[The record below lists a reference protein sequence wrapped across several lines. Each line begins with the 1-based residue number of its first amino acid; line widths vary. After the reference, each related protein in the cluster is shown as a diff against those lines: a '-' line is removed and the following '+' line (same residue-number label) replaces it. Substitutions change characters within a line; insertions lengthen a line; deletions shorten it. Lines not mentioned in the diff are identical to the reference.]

1 MSDVRALPVSAA
13 HGAGL
18 AALFERTGSPCFCR
32 WWHFD
37 GDKNAWLDRCA
48 NRPAESRDELAR
60 ALASGSDEARGVV
73 ALDADGQVVGWMKC
87 SPASAVRKLFEQRLY
102 KGLPCLSEDRSR
114 VWVVGCFLIDEAW
127 RRRKVA
133 GALLDAGLEL
143 ARSAGALSLES
154 FPRRA
159 EGVPPEQLWTGPFE
173 LYVAR
178 GFRVVN
184 DFAPYPVLRFDFP
197 AGSGA

>member
-1 MSDVRALPVSAA
+1 MSELRALPVSAV

-32 WWHFD
+32 WWHFG

-60 ALASGSDEARGVV
+60 ALATGSDEARGVV
-73 ALDADGQVVGWMKC
+73 ALDAADQVVGWMKC
-87 SPASAVRKLFEQRLY
+87 SPASAVPKLFEQRLY
-102 KGLPCLSEDRSR
+102 KGLPCLSEDRSQ

-127 RRRKVA
+127 RRRGVA

-143 ARSAGALSLES
+143 ARSSGAASLEA

-159 EGVPPEQLWTGPFE
+159 EGVPAEQLWTGPFE

-197 AGSGA
+197 AGSSA